1 MHVSATRLPQMLK
14 PADGF
19 PSRRTDAGVEKYKR
33 RVNQKTVFT
42 NYNSGRYWQS
52 VQNGSGD
59 SWSVGL
65 TNGNTTQSY
74 ISTPYY
80 VRPIAAF

>member
-33 RVNQKTVFT
+33 RVNQKLF
-42 NYNSGRYWQS
+42 SLIIIRA
-52 VQNGSGD
+52 D
-59 SWSVGL
+59 I
-65 TNGNTTQSY
+65 GNPSKMEVE
-74 ISTPYY
+74 IRG
-80 VRPIAAF
+80 V